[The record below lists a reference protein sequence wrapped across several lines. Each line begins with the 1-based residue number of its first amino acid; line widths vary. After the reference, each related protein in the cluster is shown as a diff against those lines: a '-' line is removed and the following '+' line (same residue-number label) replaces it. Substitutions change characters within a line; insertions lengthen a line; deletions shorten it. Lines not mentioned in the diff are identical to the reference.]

1 MKTAASG
8 FYDAIY
14 PKQYIAYRAPK
25 TSSESG
31 SFFLDG
37 NLDKSFWTDVP
48 WTDDFV
54 DIATDIRPKFRTRV
68 KMRWDEDFLYV
79 GAMMEETDVWG
90 TLIEHNSVIFHDND
104 FEVFVDTDGTNHNY
118 KEFEINALGTTW
130 SLLLNKPYADC
141 GAEDSKR
148 VNPEGGYDMEP
159 PLKSAVAVYPG
170 NAINKPDITNTH
182 WTTEIALP
190 ISKLMERNPNS
201 QKPTDGVFWR
211 VNFSRVQWSVNV
223 KGGQYEKAP
232 CCQSCA
238 TPGAEAEDNW
248 VWSRQG
254 EVAMHLPERWGVV
267 QFSSKSPTQVEMA
280 RYDEWSSRCAAMAL
294 YYSLKGYHE
303 KEGRYTDNI
312 DALRS
317 FSKPPFLICDDSK
330 MTIVITDD
338 GFEATAAIDSHTAIV
353 NQERYLVVSSD
364 NSFISEV

>member
-1 MKTAASG
+1 
-8 FYDAIY
+8 
-14 PKQYIAYRAPK
+14 
-25 TSSESG
+25 
-31 SFFLDG
+31 
-37 NLDKSFWTDVP
+37 
-48 WTDDFV
+48 
-54 DIATDIRPKFRTRV
+54 
-68 KMRWDEDFLYV
+68 
-79 GAMMEETDVWG
+79 
-90 TLIEHNSVIFHDND
+90 
-104 FEVFVDTDGTNHNY
+104 VFIDTDGTNHNY